1 MICLALG
8 LGALGFFALRKAC
21 QCRHSCDGHGGYRD
35 GWNPM
40 WRRRGLHFL
49 FRRIDASPAQERAIV
64 AELDQFREVVRGARA
79 NAYAARADLAAAIRA
94 PELDDATF
102 ATLQSR
108 VDGAF
113 GDVRT
118 AALTALRNIHG
129 LLDPNQRERVA
140 DLLDATWWR
149 RTRPA
154 GGPYRV

>member
-21 QCRHSCDGHGGYRD
+21 HCRHSCDGHGWHHD

-40 WRRRGLHFL
+40 WRRRGLHYL

-64 AELDQFREVVRGARA
+64 AELDQLRETVRRARA
-79 NAYAARADLAAAIRA
+79 NAYTARADVAAAIRSA
-94 PELDDATF
+94 ELDDA
-102 ATLQSR
+102 AVANLQNRIDS
-108 VDGAF
+108 AF

-118 AALTALRNIHG
+118 AALKALRNVHG
-129 LLDPNQRERVA
+129 LLDPGQRERIA
-140 DLLDATWWR
+140 DLLDASWWR
-149 RTRPA
+149 RNGHA